1 MCSIYFTLPAEDVGP
16 ELKEKFEQAQPF
28 TTPTSSFAKQQ
39 RQAFKEYRPGSK
51 DLLDDYIYK
60 KRERRRR
67 SSCKV
72 LLVSQ
77 FTLFYQEV
85 YIALNICFVQS
96 LILDLSKV
104 MHVKKIMTIKCEL
117 VKGPKKRYCQK
128 CNLLDSRPLP

>member
-77 FTLFYQEV
+77 FTPPIPRTASKLLQKFMVLKFFCIWFRSYFGIFFRFMV
-85 YIALNICFVQS
+85 YDENFKWMKYHPFQN
-96 LILDLSKV
+96 LIIHHKS
-104 MHVKKIMTIKCEL
+104 
-117 VKGPKKRYCQK
+117 
-128 CNLLDSRPLP
+128 